1 MKRLLDICG
10 SLIAITVLSPLFVLI
25 AILVKAS
32 SRGPILYRGV
42 RVGLNGQD
50 FYLWK
55 FRSMVPNAERLGG
68 SATANDD
75 PRITG
80 PGRALRKLKL
90 DELPQFF
97 NVLRGDMSL
106 VGPRP
111 EVRKY
116 VNMYTPEQ
124 KPILTVKP
132 GITDWATIWNSDEGT
147 VLAGSIDPEADYER
161 VIRPAKLA
169 MQLKYVRTHDTL
181 TDVRILSYTL
191 IKLFNKNWSPRELSE
206 YAPVGT
212 SNGGGGTQ

>member
-116 VNMYTPEQ
+116 VNMYSH
-124 KPILTVKP
+124 
-132 GITDWATIWNSDEGT
+132 G
-147 VLAGSIDPEADYER
+147 EAR
-161 VIRPAKLA
+161 HNGLGNN
-169 MQLKYVRTHDTL
+169 L
-181 TDVRILSYTL
+181 
-191 IKLFNKNWSPRELSE
+191 EL
-206 YAPVGT
+206 G
-212 SNGGGGTQ
+212 